1 MNICTIEL
9 WKEGKTLEIEIKL
22 LEQMAKK
29 KIRHLTD
36 LSKESGV
43 TVQSLYNI
51 TNRKNEGMRLDTI
64 AKLCAALDCEIEDLI
79 VIKK

>member
-1 MNICTIEL
+1 MYGNINI
-9 WKEGKTLEIEIKL
+9 WKGGQTLEIEIKV
-22 LEQMAKK
+22 LELMAQK

-51 TNRKNEGMRLDTI
+51 TNKKNEGMRLDTI
-64 AKLCAALDCEIEDLI
+64 AKLCMALDCNIDELI